1 MGKVFTITAGLENM
15 GALKTGGQGSV
26 YKGRRTGEI
35 ITAVKLLPTP
45 IHSES
50 PEDKHYAA
58 FLSEVTKLKKVNEQP
73 NPNVVRILSS
83 GLTESGSF
91 PYIEMEFV
99 EGPDLEELLRPP
111 HGPVFTVKEAV
122 RLADQLSNALAHCH
136 RVGVKHGDLKSNN
149 VKYNVHTGNYV
160 LLDFGLAIMSDEQ
173 RRTSLRHAGAIE
185 FMAPEQNEGRI
196 LFPTDVYSFGVILF
210 ELLAGQVPFP
220 LKDRGETMRTQV
232 MLAHMET
239 PPPDLMELR
248 RAALPA
254 DWPEEKKQR
263 ELQVPQW
270 LIDTVYI
277 CLQKDPERR
286 FKDGVMLHDHII
298 LRSTH
303 KTDEATTQP
312 VSDIAVARLQQE
324 NARLQEENRTLRQQ
338 LEQVQ
343 QFRRETAATA
353 ERRPFAEPTPP
364 PPPPPPV
371 RERRRGRTPWLSWII
386 VLGVLGLVAWI
397 VIGRPGIG
405 GRDTETGATTEP
417 GPDARPI
424 GQFMV
429 KSARAYF
436 YNEPDAGT
444 RREAYMVPSTDV
456 VTGLRE
462 ENGYIYTDFT
472 NDRGQRSKGWLRRR
486 DLMTMDEWNARQRQ
500 QPEPQKPKLTPEEI
514 RNQLE
519 TARRQLEG
527 GQVEEATFVYRY
539 LAEQEVPEAMY
550 EYGNLGLQKRAA
562 GVDCGK
568 SWGYVQKA
576 ADKGHVPA
584 KRTLG
589 LLYVFA
595 DNPEVLRINNY
606 ENCFYE
612 RNVYKGT
619 RLLMEAVA
627 GGDTTARRL
636 VDELS
641 LNSGGNPDPQNPQP

>member
-149 VKYNVHTGNYV
+149 VKYNVQTGNYV

-185 FMAPEQNEGRI
+185 FMAPEQNDGRI

-220 LKDRGETMRTQV
+220 LRDRGETMRTQV

-254 DWPEEKKQR
+254 DWSEEKKQR

-286 FKDGVMLHDHII
+286 FRDGVMLHDHIV

-303 KTDEATTQP
+303 KAEDASTQP
-312 VSDIAVARLQQE
+312 VPDIATARLQQE
-324 NARLQEENRTLRQQ
+324 NARLQEENSTLRQQ
-338 LEQVQ
+338 LEQLQ
-343 QFRRETAATA
+343 QFRRETAD
-353 ERRPFAEPTPP
+353 RRPFAEPVSPP

-371 RERRRGRTPWLSWII
+371 RRKGRTPWLSWIV
-386 VLGVLGLVAWI
+386 VLGVLALVAWI
-397 VIGRPGIG
+397 VIGRPGISSGSG
-405 GRDTETGATTEP
+405 GDADTTTTTAAT
-417 GPDARPI
+417 PI

-429 KSARAYF
+429 KAARAYF
-436 YNEPDAGT
+436 YNEPDPGT

-462 ENGYIYTDFT
+462 EGGYIYTDFT
-472 NDRGQRSKGWLRRR
+472 NNRGQRSKGWLRRR
-486 DLMTMDEWNARQRQ
+486 DLMTLDEWNARQRQ
-500 QPEPQKPKLTPEEI
+500 QQEEQKPKLTADEI
-514 RNQLE
+514 SNQLAQ
-519 TARRQLEG
+519 ARRQLDD
-527 GQVEEATFVYRY
+527 GQVEEALFIYRY
-539 LAEQEVPEAMY
+539 LAEQEVPEALY

-576 ADKGHVPA
+576 ADKGHIPA

-589 LLYVFA
+589 FLYVFA

-606 ENCFYE
+606 ERCFYE

-619 RLLMEAVA
+619 QLLLEAVA
-627 GGDTTARRL
+627 AGDTTARRL

-641 LNSGGNPDPQNPQP
+641 LNSGGQPDPQNGPQ